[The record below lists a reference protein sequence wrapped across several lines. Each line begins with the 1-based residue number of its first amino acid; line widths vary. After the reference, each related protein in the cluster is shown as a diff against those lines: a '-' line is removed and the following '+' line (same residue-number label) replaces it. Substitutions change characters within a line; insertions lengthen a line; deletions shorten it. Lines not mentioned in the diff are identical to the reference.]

1 MRKPEFIVPVVTVF
15 DERGQVDLEANIQ
28 VWNGLIERGVDGILL
43 HGSNG
48 EFFTLSA
55 DERTQLIEAAVD
67 ATRGKVKLIVGT
79 GTNAVDETVAL
90 SNRALELGADAVM
103 VITPF
108 YFGLGH
114 QGIVEYFC
122 AVASQIEGDV
132 MLYNFPARTGNDIDA
147 DAVRQ
152 IVTRCPNV
160 VGIKDT
166 VTDMGHTRTIIET
179 LADVAPEF
187 IVYSGFDENFA
198 HNGLAGGNGCI
209 AALANIYPELTH
221 AWAEALGV
229 ADWERVEK
237 IQHVIDKLADVYT
250 VAPLFVPAVKYAM
263 SVRGLPVKPI
273 CRSTILELTDDQKA
287 QVEAILDNA
296 RQIIE
301 SQDLL

>member
-15 DERGQVDLEANIQ
+15 DEQGQVDLEANIQ

-55 DERTQLIEAAVD
+55 AERTQLIEAAVA

-79 GTNAVDETVAL
+79 GTNADDETVAL

-166 VTDMGHTRTIIET
+166 VTDMGHTRAIIET

-221 AWAEALGV
+221 AWAEALGS
-229 ADWERVEK
+229 ADWELVEK

-273 CRSTILELTDDQKA
+273 CRSTVLELTDDQKA

>member
-15 DERGQVDLEANIQ
+15 DEQGQVDLEANIQ

-55 DERTQLIEAAVD
+55 AERTQLIEAAVA

-166 VTDMGHTRTIIET
+166 VTDMGHTRAIIET
-179 LADVAPEF
+179 LADAAPEF

-221 AWAEALGV
+221 AWAEALGS
-229 ADWERVEK
+229 ADWELVEK

-273 CRSTILELTDDQKA
+273 CRSTVLELTDDQKA

>member
-15 DERGQVDLEANIQ
+15 DEQGKVDLEANIQ
-28 VWNGLIERGVDGILL
+28 VWNGLIDRGVDGILL

-48 EFFTLSA
+48 EFFTLSRE
-55 DERTQLIEAAVD
+55 ERLQLIEAAVE

-79 GTNAVDETVAL
+79 GANAVDETVGLSKQAL
-90 SNRALELGADAVM
+90 ALGADAAM

-114 QGIVEYFC
+114 EGIVEYFC
-122 AVASQIEGDV
+122 AVASQIDGDI

-166 VTDMGHTRTIIET
+166 VTDMGHTRAILEA

-221 AWAEALGV
+221 AWAAALG
-229 ADWERVEK
+229 ASDWERVEK
-237 IQHVIDKLADVYT
+237 IQHVIDKLADIYA

-263 SVRGLPVKPI
+263 SVRGLPVQPI
-273 CRSTILELTDDQKA
+273 CRSTVLPLTDEQKG
-287 QVEAILDNA
+287 QIEAILDNA

-301 SQDLL
+301 NQGLL

>member
-55 DERTQLIEAAVD
+55 DERTQLIEAAVA

-160 VGIKDT
+160 VGVKDT
-166 VTDMGHTRTIIET
+166 VTDMGHTRAIIET

-221 AWAEALGV
+221 AWAEALGS
-229 ADWERVEK
+229 ADWELVEK

-273 CRSTILELTDDQKA
+273 CRSTVLELTDDQKA

>member
-15 DERGQVDLEANIQ
+15 DEQGKVDLEANTQ
-28 VWNGLIERGVDGILL
+28 VWNDLIDRGVDGILL

-48 EFFTLSA
+48 EFFTLSR
-55 DERTQLIEAAVD
+55 DERLQLIGAAAAV
-67 ATRGKVKLIVGT
+67 TRGRVKLIVGT
-79 GTNAVDETVAL
+79 GTNAVDETVELSRQAL
-90 SNRALELGADAVM
+90 ALGADAVM

-122 AVASQIEGDV
+122 AVASQIGGNV

-147 DAVRQ
+147 EAVRQ
-152 IVTRCPNV
+152 IVIRCPNV
-160 VGIKDT
+160 MGIKDT
-166 VTDMGHTRTIIET
+166 VTDMGHTRAMLEAI
-179 LADVAPEF
+179 ADVAPDF

-198 HNGLAGGNGCI
+198 HNALAGGNGCI

-221 AWAEALGV
+221 AWVAALG
-229 ADWERVEK
+229 ASDWERVEK
-237 IQHVIDKLADVYT
+237 IQHVIDKLADIYS

-263 SVRGLPVKPI
+263 SARGLSVRPI
-273 CRSTILELTDDQKA
+273 CRSTVLPLTDEQKA
-287 QVEAILDNA
+287 QIESILDNA

-301 SQDLL
+301 GQGLL

>member
-55 DERTQLIEAAVD
+55 AERTQLIEAAVA

-103 VITPF
+103 VVTPF

-166 VTDMGHTRTIIET
+166 VTDMGHTRAILEI

-273 CRSTILELTDDQKA
+273 CRSTVLELTDDQKA

>member
-67 ATRGKVKLIVGT
+67 TTRGKVKLIVGT

-221 AWAEALGV
+221 AWAEALGS
-229 ADWERVEK
+229 ADWELVEK

-273 CRSTILELTDDQKA
+273 CRSTVLELTDDQKA

>member
-166 VTDMGHTRTIIET
+166 VTDMGHTRAILEI

>member
-15 DERGQVDLEANIQ
+15 DEQGQVDLEANIQ

-55 DERTQLIEAAVD
+55 AERTQLIEAAVA

-166 VTDMGHTRTIIET
+166 VTDMGHTRAIIET

-273 CRSTILELTDDQKA
+273 CRSTVLELTDDQKA

>member
-15 DERGQVDLEANIQ
+15 DEQGQVDLEANIQ

-55 DERTQLIEAAVD
+55 AERTQLIEAAVA

-166 VTDMGHTRTIIET
+166 VTDMGHTRAIIET

-221 AWAEALGV
+221 AWAEALGS
-229 ADWERVEK
+229 ADWELVEK

-273 CRSTILELTDDQKA
+273 CRSTVLELTDDQKA

>member
-15 DERGQVDLEANIQ
+15 DEQGQVDLEANIQ

-55 DERTQLIEAAVD
+55 AERTQLIEAAVD

-166 VTDMGHTRTIIET
+166 VTDMGHTRAILEI

-250 VAPLFVPAVKYAM
+250 VASLFVPAVKYAM

-273 CRSTILELTDDQKA
+273 CRSTVLELTDDQKA
-287 QVEAILDNA
+287 QIEAILDNA

>member
-132 MLYNFPARTGNDIDA
+132 MLYNFPARTGNDLDA

-166 VTDMGHTRTIIET
+166 VTDIGHTRAILEI

-273 CRSTILELTDDQKA
+273 CRSTVLELTDDQKA

>member
-132 MLYNFPARTGNDIDA
+132 MLYNFPARAGNDIDA